1 MDAGEGVGVLIVSII
16 AGFLSVFLLK
26 DVLSDFIFSQVIDSF
41 EYILDQ
47 LYYQTAPL
55 TDPEWAASI
64 ENSHNFGNMALDSLR
79 FLVGFLPTLCFGI
92 RLVNR

>member
-1 MDAGEGVGVLIVSII
+1 MDAGEGIIVVFVSII

-26 DVLSDFIFSQVIDSF
+26 EILSDFIFTQLIDSF

-55 TDPEWAASI
+55 TDPEWAASM
-64 ENSHNFGNMALDSLR
+64 ENSYNFGNMALDSLR